1 MEAAEASMEAA
12 DAEASALE
20 AAAAAVAAAAAAA
33 VGESVVWP
41 WLGWCW
47 GESTPPAEVASVASE
62 QSAQTLVVA
71 LKGDGNIDS
80 TRAK

>member
-1 MEAAEASMEAA
+1 MAMAT
-12 DAEASALE
+12 
-20 AAAAAVAAAAAAA
+20 
-33 VGESVVWP
+33 
-41 WLGWCW
+41 WLVLGQV
-47 GESTPPAEVASVASE
+47 TPPAEVASVASE